1 MSTPPN
7 SPASPVVQE
16 HDVPTVPLPDPRR
29 RRLNPINTTVGH
41 DEPIH
46 VRVRGNTQDWD
57 WYPDRIRNW
66 IREEEVPP
74 PLTTDIASSS
84 PSSSVRALPPFQYP
98 YEQEIAA
105 FVARMDREI
114 RNMRDAAGE
123 ITSILQREMLMN
135 QRITKLTA
143 NLAATDTAHENLANG
158 CVDMEDRLNTAEWN
172 LDILHTRI
180 EQVDARLTAVE
191 AAGVAPEDA
200 PAGDQDE
207 DDDAASDVTSI
218 MSGRGNGRGGRAGG
232 RGGRGNINMTA
243 AELTT
248 LINERV
254 AEAVAAT
261 HAAINAGG
269 QHNHQ
274 QVKYASG
281 TLEGPALT
289 WWNSQVQM
297 LTLEMANALPWDEFK
312 TMLRGEYCPR
322 GEVQKLEGEFW
333 NLKMEGSEIEAYTTR
348 SHELANLCPQM
359 VTPPYKRIEKFID
372 GLVPQ
377 IQSMV
382 TSSNPT
388 TIQQAIRL
396 AHRLTDQAV
405 AQGTLPPR
413 GALSKTA
420 DNKRKFDSSFPK
432 TFQSNP
438 ASQQQQQQHRKFEP
452 SKNNNQSNS
461 SQQNQGSYIG
471 KYPKRAFQENYPQLR
486 RNGIGN
492 GNGNNHQG
500 GEARNDRN
508 VVNGMFLLNDHY
520 AYVLFDTGADRS
532 FISRELS
539 SQLEINPTLLEHHY
553 TVEIADGKVIEAT
566 HILKGCQLELSGHKL
581 DIDLMPVTL
590 GSFDIIVGMDWL
602 SEKAS

>member
-1 MSTPPN
+1 MALTHPVTGNVDPTQFTSIPSRSGARCSYSTF
-7 SPASPVVQE
+7 ARVE
-16 HDVPTVPLPDPRR
+16 ET
-29 RRLNPINTTVGH
+29 RLNSINTTIGY
-41 DEPIH
+41 DGPIH

-74 PLTTDIASSS
+74 PLTTDIVSSS
-84 PSSSVRALPPFQYP
+84 SSSSVRALPPLQYP
-98 YEQEIAA
+98 YEQVIAA

-135 QRITKLTA
+135 QRITKMTA
-143 NLAATDTAHENLANG
+143 DLAATDTAHENLANG

-180 EQVDARLTAVE
+180 EQVDARLAAVE
-191 AAGVAPEDA
+191 AAGVAPV
-200 PAGDQDE
+200 GDEDE

-218 MSGRGNGRGGRAGG
+218 MSGRGNGCGGRAGG

-243 AELTT
+243 AELTA

-254 AEAVAAT
+254 AEAEAAT
-261 HAAINAGG
+261 HAAINAGVEPKELLAYSAG
-269 QHNHQ
+269 WSNLNPLLQ
-274 QVKYASG
+274 Y
-281 TLEGPALT
+281 
-289 WWNSQVQM
+289 VQM

-312 TMLRGEYCPR
+312 TMLREEYCPR
-322 GEVQKLEGEFW
+322 DEVRKLEGEFW

-348 SHELANLCPQM
+348 SHEMANLCPQM

-388 TIQQAIRL
+388 TIQQAIWL

-405 AQGTLPPR
+405 AQDTLPPR

-438 ASQQQQQQHRKFEP
+438 PSQQQQQQQQHRKFEP
-452 SKNNNQSNS
+452 SKNNSQSNS
-461 SQQNQGSYIG
+461 SQQNQGSYVG
-471 KYPKRAFQENYPQLR
+471 KYPKCNKCNFHHHGACDRYRCQRCGKMGHLAKDCRVDLQNKQTPPGNAPKGCFECGKEWHFKKYCPQLR
-486 RNGIGN
+486 RNGNRNGNGNNHQGGN

-500 GEARNDRN
+500 G
-508 VVNGMFLLNDHY
+508 NGNNNGN
-520 AYVLFDTGADRS
+520 GA
-532 FISRELS
+532 
-539 SQLEINPTLLEHHY
+539 
-553 TVEIADGKVIEAT
+553 
-566 HILKGCQLELSGHKL
+566 KG
-581 DIDLMPVTL
+581 
-590 GSFDIIVGMDWL
+590 
-602 SEKAS
+602 